1 MEDVDA
7 AFPESLIASRT
18 ATIQSSS
25 LKRFN
30 TPKKYAQSQVTFS
43 GLLNVLDGI
52 TARYDIYQLYVLW
65 DFMHG
70 WFSEDRIIFMTTNY
84 LDQLDPALI
93 RPGRIDRVQFI
104 GHATDY
110 QVRSPSPSTFLLL
123 VNSNLTYML
132 LNRSS
137 NYFVCFIQL
146 RQVKQ
151 KQRNLSNHFE

>member
-52 TARYDIYQLYVLW
+52 TARYDIYQLYVL
-65 DFMHG
+65 
-70 WFSEDRIIFMTTNY
+70 
-84 LDQLDPALI
+84 
-93 RPGRIDRVQFI
+93 
-104 GHATDY
+104 
-110 QVRSPSPSTFLLL
+110 
-123 VNSNLTYML
+123 
-132 LNRSS
+132 
-137 NYFVCFIQL
+137 
-146 RQVKQ
+146 
-151 KQRNLSNHFE
+151 

>member
-1 MEDVDA
+1 
-7 AFPESLIASRT
+7 
-18 ATIQSSS
+18 
-25 LKRFN
+25 
-30 TPKKYAQSQVTFS
+30 
-43 GLLNVLDGI
+43 
-52 TARYDIYQLYVLW
+52 
-65 DFMHG
+65 MHG